1 MGARPGSCGAGGV
14 KAAKAYWGDRYE
26 HGSGVHSPR
35 RVRARIRYELIFVYD
50 ATTSMTKEWHTFSVT
65 QIFPRNGRVRSTEDV
80 LAAIG

>member
-14 KAAKAYWGDRYE
+14 KAAKADWGDRYE

-35 RVRARIRYELIFVYD
+35 RVRARIRTVFVYD
-50 ATTSMTKEWHTFSVT
+50 ATTSMTTEWHAFSVT
-65 QIFPRNGRVRSTEDV
+65 QIFPRIGRVRATEDV